1 MGATSMRVRG
11 TATKRGTRPPMKRMT
26 TCPKVK
32 KARRRTTTPLKPMT
46 NEKLLGM
53 QPRVVIA
60 IESAIETSNGVDDH
74 QPLHRAPAQQRAR
87 DALPLPRQRIL
98 QLGQRLALHSAETS
112 PYAPWF
118 APGQHAS
125 QQCASTDRRAS
136 RPADAA
142 PLHTPSSTR
151 RVRQALARVGHL
163 PRQRLSFVL
172 LLQLLLLLLLLL
184 TLRVMLLLLLPNRH
198 RRCPPSSSKT
208 QAVVHAHVL
217 QKLGRLGVC
226 KLDQT

>member
-1 MGATSMRVRG
+1 MRVRG

-32 KARRRTTTPLKPMT
+32 KARRRTTTPPMT

-53 QPRVVIA
+53 QPRVVI
-60 IESAIETSNGVDDH
+60 AIETSNGVDDH

-87 DALPLPRQRIL
+87 DAVPLPRQRIL
-98 QLGQRLALHSAETS
+98 QLGKRLALHSAETS

-125 QQCASTDRRAS
+125 QQFASTGRRAS

-142 PLHTPSSTR
+142 PLHAPSSTR

-163 PRQRLSFVL
+163 PRQRLLFVL
-172 LLQLLLLLLLLL
+172 LLLLLLLLL
-184 TLRVMLLLLLPNRH
+184 TLRVMLLLLPNRH
-198 RRCPPSSSKT
+198 RGCPPPPSQAASSDFATRPPK
-208 QAVVHAHVL
+208 V
-217 QKLGRLGVC
+217 
-226 KLDQT
+226 